1 MKFIKINR
9 KTYVKL
15 DKICAIYT
23 TNGICNDYNLNIMFP
38 GENNSIR
45 TFYKTEEEALDKMD
59 EIIGKFDE
67 DNTDFDVLH
76 L

>member
-1 MKFIKINR
+1 
-9 KTYVKL
+9 
-15 DKICAIYT
+15 
-23 TNGICNDYNLNIMFP
+23 MFP

-45 TFYKTEEEALDKMD
+45 TSYKTEEEALDKMD

-67 DNTDFDVLH
+67 NNTYFDVLH